1 MNHVADMEQARY
13 SKQFLNRPS
22 VRKRFC
28 AYYHTSLNELQRL
41 HNEHHL
47 DIPTPT
53 RVIFGHTHQPIAW
66 DSDELMTRV
75 NGDVVQLCNTGG
87 WLLREEK
94 GRLDFVGAEVVIYES
109 GKGIASK
116 SIRSADI
123 GAESFIES
131 YSSH

>member
-1 MNHVADMEQARY
+1 
-13 SKQFLNRPS
+13 
-22 VRKRFC
+22 
-28 AYYHTSLNELQRL
+28 LNELQRL

-94 GRLDFVGAEVVIYES
+94 GKIDFVGAEIVIYES
-109 GKGIASK
+109 GKGIESR
-116 SIRSADI
+116 SIRSTDI
-123 GAESFIES
+123 
-131 YSSH
+131 